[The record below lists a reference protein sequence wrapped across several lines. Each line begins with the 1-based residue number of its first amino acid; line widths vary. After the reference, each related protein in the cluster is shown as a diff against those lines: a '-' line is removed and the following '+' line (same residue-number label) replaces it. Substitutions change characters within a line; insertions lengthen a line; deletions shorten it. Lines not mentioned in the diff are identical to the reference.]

1 MTLNHYYSHSYF
13 LGQDIL
19 YKLLPF
25 TLLLRYTLNTL
36 LQNIIPSAHLI
47 SNSIS
52 PKAQLLIEKAANF
65 ITKRVLP
72 AEAAVLNHS

>member
-1 MTLNHYYSHSYF
+1 MTLNRSYRHCYF
-13 LGQDIL
+13 LGQYVL
-19 YKLLPF
+19 YKLLSF
-25 TLLLRYTLNTL
+25 IILLRCTLITL

-52 PKAQLLIEKAANF
+52 PKAQMLIEKAANF

-72 AEAAVLNHS
+72 AEAAVLNHT